1 MNTKRWWL
9 GLIGIFASLTLIA
22 AGCGD
27 DDDDD
32 GGDSGDDSSEESSGG
47 AAVDGV
53 LSIGTLL
60 PETGDL
66 AFLGPPEFAG
76 AELAVQDINAAGGVL
91 GEDVEL
97 SQGDSGDTST
107 DIANQTVDKH
117 LADGVD
123 AIFGAASS
131 GVSFTVIDK
140 ITGAGVIQFSPANTS
155 PDFTDY
161 DDNGLYFR
169 TAPSDVLQ
177 GRVLS
182 DLIVEEGYSAPFIFA
197 RQDPYGEGLLK
208 FTKEPLEEAGATVT
222 DVVYDT
228 NATDFAAEV
237 DQAVSAAPDVIVLI
251 GFAESEQ
258 IIKEM
263 IAKGI
268 GPDAVPLLLVDGNV
282 GNALG
287 ENFTGGELAGVRGT
301 LPSAEVSEEFKNRL
315 LEVDPEIKDFTY
327 GPETYDAVIITA
339 LAAEVAGTDDPS
351 KVAEEINGVTKD
363 GTTCTTYEECKQL
376 IADGEDIDYDGVGGP
391 YSFGDAGEPSEA
403 SFAIQQYGDDSQIDP
418 ALTEFKFASIC
429 PDCGAAVPSE
439 GGG

>member
-1 MNTKRWWL
+1 MHRKRWIY
-9 GLIGIFASLTLIA
+9 GAASVLLSFSLVA
-22 AGCGD
+22 AACGD
-27 DDDDD
+27 DDD
-32 GGDSGDDSSEESSGG
+32 SGDDGDDTSETAGS
-47 AAVDGV
+47 DGV
-53 LSIGTLL
+53 LKIGTLL

-76 AELAVQDINAAGGVL
+76 AELAVQEINEAGGVN
-91 GEDVEL
+91 GEDVVL
-97 SQGDSGDTST
+97 TQGDSGDTTT

-117 LADGVD
+117 IADGAD
-123 AIFGAASS
+123 AIIGAASS

-140 ITGAGVIQFSPANTS
+140 ITGSGVIQFSPANTS
-155 PDFTDY
+155 PDFTTY

-177 GRVLS
+177 GRVLA
-182 DLIVEEGYSAPFIFA
+182 DLIAEEGYTSPFIFT

-208 FTKEPLEEAGATVT
+208 YTSDPLEEAGATPSN
-222 DVVYDT
+222 VVYDP

-237 DQAVSAAPDVIVLI
+237 DQAVTAAPDVIVLI

-268 GPDAVPLLLVDGNV
+268 GPADVPLLLVDGNV

-301 LPSAEVSEEFKNRL
+301 LPSAELTAEFRERL
-315 LEVDPEIKDFTY
+315 LEVDPELVDFTY

-339 LAAEVAGTDDPS
+339 LAAEIAGTDDPAD
-351 KVAEEINGVTKD
+351 VAAEINGVTKE
-363 GTTCTTYEECKQL
+363 GTVCTSFQECKDL
-376 IADGEDIDYDGVGGP
+376 IADGEDIDYDGAGGP
-391 YSFGDAGEPSEA
+391 YTFLEAGEPSEA
-403 SFAIQQYGDDSQIDP
+403 SFAVQQYGSDSQIDDS
-418 ALTEFKFASIC
+418 LTEYKFAKVDVETS
-429 PDCGAAVPSE
+429 D
-439 GGG
+439 